1 MKRYAALL
9 FIVLVGFYTLP
20 TVSAQ
25 KKKVKKPNANLIL
38 GDKHFDNMEYY
49 LAAIE
54 YGRVLKAD
62 SSNAYAMFQ
71 LAECYRFHYNYKA
84 AEIFYHKVATRHRGT
99 YPLARY
105 WYATMLKD
113 NGDYKKAIEN
123 FERYRNENND
133 TNLETGLYR
142 ERALNEIKGCYL
154 AIAENNKPKKTYGF
168 KCLPPPVNSTE
179 SDYSPLLIDHDSSL
193 AVTTSRL
200 GALGIHEDKSLGGAF
215 SDVHRFTKKNDS
227 IWEPYKASGKDDFEK
242 MNSQYNE
249 CSGSFAKNRTK
260 YYFTRC
266 DEIFVVDNYKEIN
279 CAIYVSEFKNGHWEE
294 AKRLNNHINAPGQWN
309 SQPSVSSDGNILFF
323 VSKRPGGF
331 GMQDIW
337 FSTCNGDDQWGPPV
351 NLGNGVNTLFSD
363 VSPRY
368 YAEEKV
374 LFFSSNGHGGY
385 GALDIFMTREENSF
399 ERSVNIG
406 YPFNSN
412 RDDFYFVLGEKKGY
426 VSSNREGG
434 IGNDDVYVFD
444 IRSKKNLIRHVE
456 DSSVSEDDESIV
468 VHKTSTEEPI
478 MDIPVNKYHNQKYA
492 HMTGSLMD
500 STTNAPAKDIEV
512 RIVDEYGESVAK
524 AVTSEKGQY
533 KFYNIPSNKEY
544 NMVLNNPDSKNRSFV
559 ASRPQIE
566 YTEKT
571 VVPVIEKEPEPEVMI
586 AKEILLGSI
595 SRDTMKDYKA
605 FVVQGNVL
613 DSASGKA
620 TTKGQIQLIDEFGN
634 VIQVISPDGNGAYR
648 LENVTDTKS
657 YKVVYKV
664 MAYASEKFSTS
675 YQLSF
680 EANSHVPPTTDALIA
695 IIDKTTLPGAKSVTI
710 DGMILFEDSKK
721 PAANVTILLADEN
734 GFALKTSKTD
744 KNGYYKFSNLKS
756 DNVYKV
762 ILHQGDL
769 MKNSE
774 QKKYLAEK
782 VNVRASEAS
791 VSKQLFEN
799 IYFDFDSYVLRNEA
813 KKVLDDLVDF
823 CKGDTAIQIELY
835 ANTDSYGTSQ
845 YNKLLAASRGK
856 NAMDYLVSK
865 GVKQSSMVVNSVGE
879 DKSIS
884 SNETELGRQ
893 LNRRV
898 EFYILGART
907 IQSNIVTE
915 VIETNKTISS
925 LASEYNMTVE
935 ELKELNGLVG
945 DELVA
950 YTPIRVRRRGVDV
963 GLADVYSRPQPV
975 NNKLEE
981 ELIARNQSLNKN
993 FNINSPEYKKY
1004 LDSIDQVEKA
1014 KTAFNYARIADIGYY
1029 TVQAGNTL
1037 TDVARLHGIPAD
1049 KIKELNAIES
1059 DTFKVNQ
1066 KLKINYDQRDP
1077 MVKGYLVKE
1086 GDTLE
1091 GIAQRFELSVE
1102 SLIVI
1107 NRLQGYVLSRN
1118 MVIRFVGE

>member
-1 MKRYAALL
+1 MKRYAALF
-9 FIVLVGFYTLP
+9 FIVLIGIYVP
-20 TVSAQ
+20 HVASAQ
-25 KKKVKKPNANLIL
+25 KKSKPNANLIL
-38 GDKHFDNMEYY
+38 GDKHFDNLEYY
-49 LAAIE
+49 LAAYE

-62 SSNAYAMFQ
+62 SGNAYAMFQ
-71 LAECYRFHYNYKA
+71 LAECYRFLYNYKS
-84 AEIFYHKVATRHRGT
+84 AEKFYHKVATRHRGS

-133 TNLETGLYR
+133 SNLETGLYR

-154 AIAENNKPKKTYGF
+154 AIAENDKPKKAYGF

-179 SDYSPLLIDHDSSL
+179 SDYSPVLIDHDSSL

-200 GALGIHEDKSLGGAF
+200 GAFGIHEDKSLGGAF
-215 SDVHRFTKKNDS
+215 SDVHRFVKKNDS
-227 IWEPYKASGKDDFEK
+227 IWEPYKVNAKDDFEK
-242 MNSQYNE
+242 LNSQYNE
-249 CSGSFAKNRTK
+249 CSGSFAKNKTK

-266 DEIFVVDNYKEIN
+266 DEIFIVDNYKEVN
-279 CAIYVSEFKNGHWEE
+279 CAIYMSEFKNGRWEE
-294 AKRLNNHINAPGQWN
+294 AQRLNNNINAPGQWN

-337 FSTCNGDDQWGPPV
+337 FSTCNGDDHWGPPV

-385 GALDIFMTREENSF
+385 GALDIFMTREENGF
-399 ERSVNIG
+399 DRSVNIG

-412 RDDFYFVLGEKKGY
+412 RDDFYFVLGERKGY
-426 VSSNREGG
+426 VTSNREGG
-434 IGNDDVYVFD
+434 IGNDDIYSFD
-444 IRSKKNLIRHVE
+444 IRHKKNLVRHIE
-456 DSSVSEDDESIV
+456 DSSVSEDEESIV
-468 VHKTSTEEPI
+468 VHKTSNEEPI

-492 HMTGSLMD
+492 HLTGSVID
-500 STTNAPAKDIEV
+500 SMTNVPAKDIEV

-524 AVTSEKGQY
+524 AVTSDNGQY

-544 NMVLNNPDSKNRSFV
+544 NMVLNNPDSKNRAFISP
-559 ASRPQIE
+559 RPQIE

-571 VVPVIEKEPEPEVMI
+571 VVPVVEKKSEPEV
-586 AKEILLGSI
+586 KVSRELLVGSI
-595 SRDTMKDYKA
+595 SQDTMKDYKA
-605 FVVQGNVL
+605 FVVQGKVL
-613 DSASGKA
+613 DSISGKA
-620 TTKGQIQLIDEFGN
+620 VSKGQMQLLDEFGN
-634 VIQVISPDGNGAYR
+634 VVQVNSPDTSGAYR

-657 YKVVYKV
+657 YKVIYKIE
-664 MAYASEKFSTS
+664 AYPSERFSTTF
-675 YQLSF
+675 QLSF

-695 IIDKTTLPGAKSVTI
+695 IIDKTDLPNAKSVTI
-710 DGMILFEDSKK
+710 DGVILFEDTKK

-744 KNGYYKFSNLKS
+744 KNGYYKFSSLKS

-769 MKNSE
+769 MKKSE

-782 VNVRASEAS
+782 VNIKASEAS
-791 VSKQLFEN
+791 VNRQLFEN
-799 IYFDFDSYVLRNEA
+799 IYFDFDSYVLRSEA
-813 KKVLDDLVDF
+813 KKVLDDLVEF
-823 CKGDTAIQIELY
+823 CKEDTSIQIELY
-835 ANTDSYGTSQ
+835 ANTDSYGTNQ
-845 YNKLLAASRGK
+845 YNKLLAANRGK
-856 NAMDYLVSK
+856 VAMDYLVSK

-879 DKSIS
+879 ERSIS

-898 EFYILGART
+898 EFYILGAPDLK
-907 IQSNIVTE
+907 SNIVTE
-915 VIETNKTISS
+915 VIETNKTVSS

-935 ELKELNGLVG
+935 ELRELNGLVG

-950 YTPIRVRRRGVDV
+950 YTPIRVKRRGVDA
-963 GLADVYSRPQPV
+963 GLAHVSSKPQPV

-981 ELIARNQSLNKN
+981 ELIAKNQNLNKN
-993 FNINSPEYKKY
+993 FDFNSPEYKKY
-1004 LDSIDQVEKA
+1004 LDSIELAD
-1014 KTAFNYARIADIGYY
+1014 KTKKSAGYTRVADIGYY
-1029 TVQAGNTL
+1029 QAQPGNTVA
-1037 TDVARLHGIPAD
+1037 DIARLHGMLVER
-1049 KIKELNAIES
+1049 IKELNVLNE
-1059 DTFKVNQ
+1059 DTFRAARKI
-1066 KLKINYDQRDP
+1066 KINYDLRDP
-1077 MVKGYLVKE
+1077 SVKGYIVKE

-1091 GIAQRFELSVE
+1091 GIAKRFELSAE
-1102 SLIVI
+1102 SLVII
-1107 NRLQGYVLSRN
+1107 NRLQGYNLSRN